1 MIYTVNRS
9 YKITFTKS
17 SGFTYT
23 ITSSKASV
31 TNIKNPTGTVVGNS
45 RTINTVMYL
54 YGLDSYNNN
63 VITVTAIDTLT
74 GCTITLTDNLTK
86 LSPCNNL
93 LIDIYNTINTL
104 TYKAI
109 VKSGKQPYSYKWT
122 FNSTN
127 FEAIGLTTNDT
138 LNLRNITEVTP
149 FNVGVEVTDDNGCK
163 TTKTVS
169 YPSSCKPTINNIT
182 TTNTCIAFDGVIY
195 NKYIITLV
203 KSGCGN
209 LVQELIPLD
218 NSFIYSNRNIG
229 DNKYELIINR
239 SFPNNIK
246 QFYVKNNLGYKSND
260 FGVLFSNTD
269 CTKPVDCDAIVA
281 NDITITLNSE
291 SKETITKINVS
302 GNDVDYTTFKFIVVG
317 SQLLTSNIQL
327 NTVKGVAIYNPK
339 TREIKH
345 TFNNFGDRGDV
356 VIKWSISDKC
366 GNTITKTLT
375 IQTKFIV
382 VPNVSGK
389 QAKVVGGKSSSINID
404 GVDNLTIIKNPTSGN
419 VSVSSNTL
427 TYNSSNIGV
436 YDFELLPYNDG
447 VTGLPFT
454 TSYEVV
460 SSGTAINLDFCTLG
474 LINLQDYV
482 SGASTGGNWY
492 GVNNSVFISQANQVD
507 FATLP
512 IGSYQFQYVVTAG
525 SNIDTTTVTFNKYS
539 FAINSIDVIPAQAGQ
554 FKVTINHTGLLTKDI
569 ITSVYILNGATN
581 NIFLDGEETAT
592 SFSFIVSAN
601 TITNLTY
608 SINTVCGTKTI
619 SYVKP
624 ATQVSTFDIKGK
636 GIAVATL
643 TEKPIKLVAAA
654 NNIVGRGTIL
664 VNPNIFSCD
673 GTYTYTYDSV
683 AAVYNGKKS
692 TPATAPVNPYGI
704 EAATDNSYG
713 TDGTRIY
720 PENGWDN
727 KGDLKSGYSYQN
739 VMTTN
744 YWKNNT
750 FSTGPVNRHSIWAD
764 DGIGGTDLPV
774 AIWIGFSKCITVAS
788 SKIYY
793 VGLAGDNHFRLR
805 LNGVEILNTRQ
816 LGGSLNNT
824 VYAFTY
830 WHIYPIRIPAGDNT
844 LELTGWNENSEGA
857 LGCVIYDNT
866 PAQLIAATSNNDLTI
881 IFDSKT
887 VTNIDIIQTQAGV
900 YQSRGY
906 TCPEGYDVY
915 SPCGGNNCSDYIVC
929 GTPINN
935 LN

>member
-23 ITSSKASV
+23 ITSSNASV
-31 TNIKNPTGTVVGNS
+31 TNIIKPTDTVVGNS
-45 RTINTVMYL
+45 KTINTVMYL
-54 YGLDSYNNN
+54 NGLTAYNNN
-63 VITVTAIDTLT
+63 VITITAIDTLT

-93 LIDIYNTINTL
+93 LIDIDNTINTL

-109 VKSGKQPYSYKWT
+109 VTSGKQPYSYKWT

-127 FEAIGLTTNDT
+127 FEAIGDTTSIT

-239 SFPNNIK
+239 NITSNFL
-246 QFYVKNNLGYKSND
+246 QFYVKNNLGYNSNK
-260 FGVLFSNTD
+260 FSIGFSNTD
-269 CTKPVDCDAIVA
+269 CTKPIDCVTTTA
-281 NDITITLNSE
+281 NDITTTLGSTL
-291 SKETITKINVS
+291 KETNTKINVI
-302 GNDVDYTTFKFIVVG
+302 GDDVDYDSFKFIAV
-317 SQLLTSNIQL
+317 SPQLLVSNTQL
-327 NTVKGVAIYNPK
+327 NTIIGIAIYNPK
-339 TREIKH
+339 TKEIKH

-366 GNTITKTLT
+366 GTTITKTLT
-375 IQTKFIV
+375 IQTKLVI
-382 VPNVSGK
+382 VPNVGGK
-389 QAKVVGGKSSSINID
+389 QARAIKGKSSSINID
-404 GVDNLTIIKNPTSGN
+404 GVDNLTIIKNPTSGV
-419 VSVSSNTL
+419 VSTSSNTL

-482 SGASTGGNWY
+482 SGASIGGNWY

-507 FATLP
+507 FATLS
-512 IGSYQFQYVVTAG
+512 IGTYQFQYVVTAG

-539 FAINSIDVIPAQAGQ
+539 FAINSIDVIPAQAGA
-554 FKVTINHTGLLTKDI
+554 FKVTINHTGLLIEDI
-569 ITSVYILNGATN
+569 RTSVYILNGATTS
-581 NIFLDGEETAT
+581 IILDGEASAT
-592 SFSFIVSAN
+592 SFSFNVLTE

-624 ATQVSTFDIKGK
+624 AIQISTFNIVGK

-643 TEKPIKLVAAA
+643 TKQPIKLVSGG
-654 NNIVGRGTIL
+654 NNIIGKGIFLTNPVLTKGNQVICTSGMDVVFVLDYTASMGSEINNIKANIDTIKDTI
-664 VNPNIFSCD
+664 V
-673 GTYTYTYDSV
+673 
-683 AAVYNGKKS
+683 
-692 TPATAPVNPYGI
+692 
-704 EAATDNSYG
+704 
-713 TDGTRIY
+713 
-720 PENGWDN
+720 
-727 KGDLKSGYSYQN
+727 
-739 VMTTN
+739 
-744 YWKNNT
+744 
-750 FSTGPVNRHSIWAD
+750 
-764 DGIGGTDLPV
+764 
-774 AIWIGFSKCITVAS
+774 
-788 SKIYY
+788 
-793 VGLAGDNHFRLR
+793 
-805 LNGVEILNTRQ
+805 
-816 LGGSLNNT
+816 
-824 VYAFTY
+824 
-830 WHIYPIRIPAGDNT
+830 
-844 LELTGWNENSEGA
+844 SE
-857 LGCVIYDNT
+857 
-866 PAQLIAATSNNDLTI
+866 SNNDYRLGLV
-881 IFDSKT
+881 IFDEDNTSPSYISLAAYTSLPNGQKIVESGTSIANGSTIYQYITAMETMSANNGNTFTTQLNKLNTGNMPLGSGAAGPEPMDRALYHVAKT
-887 VTNIDIIQTQAGV
+887 TSPITNSFRNNVAKLVILITDNLPSGNDDGNTSADLDYINNTLTPLFVDSSLKLLLLSTSSQTQLMNLVTASNGVYVNSFNAGDIITTIQNICV
-900 YQSRGY
+900 
-906 TCPEGYDVY
+906 
-915 SPCGGNNCSDYIVC
+915 
-929 GTPINN
+929 
-935 LN
+935 

>member
-23 ITSSKASV
+23 ITSSNPSV
-31 TNIKNPTGTVVGNS
+31 TTIKNPTGTVVGNNK
-45 RTINTVMYL
+45 TINITMFL
-54 YGLDSYNNN
+54 DGLNAYNNN

-93 LIDIYNTINTL
+93 LIDIDNTINTL

-109 VKSGKQPYSYKWT
+109 VTSGKQPYSYKWS
-122 FNSTN
+122 FNDN
-127 FEAIGLTTNDT
+127 FQAIGITTNDT

-149 FNVGVEVTDDNGCK
+149 FNVGVEVTDANGCK
-163 TTKTVS
+163 KTKTIS

-182 TTNTCIAFDGVIY
+182 TTNTCIDIEGVMY
-195 NKYIITLV
+195 NKYTITLTNT
-203 KSGCGN
+203 GCGN

-260 FGVLFSNTD
+260 FGVSFNNSTD

-291 SKETITKINVS
+291 SKEIITKINVI
-302 GNDVDYTTFKFIVVG
+302 GDDVDYNSFKFIAV
-317 SQLLTSNIQL
+317 SPQSLTSNTQL
-327 NTVKGVAIYNPK
+327 NTIVGVAIYNPT

-366 GNTITKTLT
+366 GNSITKTLT
-375 IQTKFIV
+375 IQTKVIV

-389 QAKVVGGKSSSINID
+389 QARAIKGKSSSINID
-404 GVDNLTIIKNPTSGN
+404 GVDNLTIVKNPTSGV
-419 VSVSSNTL
+419 VSTSSNTL

-460 SSGTAINLDFCTLG
+460 SSGTAINTDFCTLG

-492 GVNNSVFISQANQVD
+492 GVNNTVFISQSNQVN
-507 FATLP
+507 FTSVP

-539 FAINSIDVIPAQAGQ
+539 FAINSISVIPAQARA
-554 FKVTINHTGLLTKDI
+554 FKVTINHEGLLIEDI
-569 ITSVYILNGATN
+569 RTSVYILNGDTKTVD
-581 NIFLDGEETAT
+581 LDGEASAT
-592 SFSFIVSAN
+592 SFSFTVLTD

-608 SINTVCGTKTI
+608 SIDTVCGTLSK

-624 ATQVSTFDIKGK
+624 DIQVSTFNIVGK
-636 GIAVATL
+636 GIATATL
-643 TEKPIKLVAAA
+643 TKQPIKLVAAA
-654 NNIVGRGTIL
+654 NNIIGKGVLLTNPELDLAINNFSFDADYLMIQYKFTDGNDLDTRTRIVAPNIGQDTTSEYIGWGALTCVNNTDTNYLFNEKGVFPTNATFSGNNYILKHGCDNRDTGYESVLVHLTNFKTAYPSATEITIDCRAWWYGSISNPIGVNKVKLLLTLWKGGTIVSPTFNTSGL
-664 VNPNIFSCD
+664 PTHFTFTNPTATNSFVIESD
-673 GTYTYTYDSV
+673 GSIV
-683 AAVYNGKKS
+683 PGPRIG
-692 TPATAPVNPYGI
+692 TPAPLN
-704 EAATDNSYG
+704 DNAYRVG
-713 TDGTRIY
+713 VI
-720 PENGWDN
+720 
-727 KGDLKSGYSYQN
+727 
-739 VMTTN
+739 N
-744 YWKNNT
+744 YNLNT
-750 FSTGPVNRHSIWAD
+750 FA
-764 DGIGGTDLPV
+764 GTID
-774 AIWIGFSKCITVAS
+774 
-788 SKIYY
+788 
-793 VGLAGDNHFRLR
+793 
-805 LNGVEILNTRQ
+805 
-816 LGGSLNNT
+816 
-824 VYAFTY
+824 
-830 WHIYPIRIPAGDNT
+830 
-844 LELTGWNENSEGA
+844 
-857 LGCVIYDNT
+857 
-866 PAQLIAATSNNDLTI
+866 NNDT
-881 IFDSKT
+881 T
-887 VTNIDIIQTQAGV
+887 T
-900 YQSRGY
+900 
-906 TCPEGYDVY
+906 
-915 SPCGGNNCSDYIVC
+915 PCIGSC
-929 GTPINN
+929 
-935 LN
+935 

>member
-23 ITSSKASV
+23 ITSSNASV
-31 TNIKNPTGTVVGNS
+31 TTIIKPTGTVVGNNK
-45 RTINTVMYL
+45 TISSTMYL
-54 YGLDSYNNN
+54 TGLDAYNNN

-74 GCTITLTDNLTK
+74 GCTIIITDNLTK
-86 LSPCNNL
+86 LNPCNNL
-93 LIDIYNTINTL
+93 LIDIDNTINTL

-109 VKSGKQPYSYKWT
+109 VTSGKQPYSYKWT

-127 FEAIGLTTNDT
+127 FEAIGDTTSNT

-182 TTNTCIAFDGVIY
+182 ATNECWNIEGVMY
-195 NKYIITLV
+195 NRYIIELV

-239 SFPNNIK
+239 NITSNFL
-246 QFYVKNNLGYKSND
+246 QFYVKNNLGYNSNK
-260 FGVLFSNTD
+260 FSIGFSNTD
-269 CTKPVDCDAIVA
+269 CTKPVDCDAIIA
-281 NDITITLNSE
+281 NDITITLGSE
-291 SKETITKINVS
+291 SKETITEINVS
-302 GNDVDYTTFKFIVVG
+302 GNDIDYTTFKFIAVSPQALVFN
-317 SQLLTSNIQL
+317 TQL
-327 NTVKGVAIYNPK
+327 NTIVGVAIYNPT

-375 IQTKFIV
+375 IITKVIV
-382 VPNVSGK
+382 VPNVTGK
-389 QAKVVGGKSSSINID
+389 QGKIIKGKTSSINID
-404 GVDNLTIIKNPTSGN
+404 GVDNLTIVKNPTSGV
-419 VSVSSNTL
+419 VSTSSNTL

-492 GVNNSVFISQANQVD
+492 GVNNTVFISQANQVD
-507 FATLP
+507 FTTLA

-525 SNIDTTTVTFNKYS
+525 SDIDTTTVTFNKYS
-539 FAINSIDVIPAQAGQ
+539 FAINSINVIPAQAGA

-569 ITSVYILNGATN
+569 ITSVYILNGDTN
-581 NIFLDGEETAT
+581 TVDLDGEASAT
-592 SFSFIVSAN
+592 SFSFNVLTE

-608 SINTVCGTKTI
+608 SITTVCGTKTI

-624 ATQVSTFDIKGK
+624 AIQVSTFDIVGK
-636 GIAVATL
+636 GIATATL
-643 TEKPIKLVAAA
+643 TKQPVTLLEGV
-654 NNIVGRGTIL
+654 NNIVGKGIFLT
-664 VNPNIFSCD
+664 NPQLDLAINTFNFD
-673 GTYTYTYDSV
+673 ADYLMVQY
-683 AAVYNGKKS
+683 KF
-692 TPATAPVNPYGI
+692 
-704 EAATDNSYG
+704 
-713 TDGTRIY
+713 TDGVDLDTRTRIVIPDVGQDTTQEY
-720 PENGWDN
+720 IGW
-727 KGDLKSGYSYQN
+727 
-739 VMTTN
+739 
-744 YWKNNT
+744 
-750 FSTGPVNRHSIWAD
+750 
-764 DGIGGTDLPV
+764 
-774 AIWIGFSKCITVAS
+774 
-788 SKIYY
+788 
-793 VGLAGDNHFRLR
+793 
-805 LNGVEILNTRQ
+805 
-816 LGGSLNNT
+816 
-824 VYAFTY
+824 
-830 WHIYPIRIPAGDNT
+830 
-844 LELTGWNENSEGA
+844 GA
-857 LGCVIYDNT
+857 LTCVDETSENFEFNT
-866 PAQLIAATSNNDLTI
+866 KPISS
-881 IFDSKT
+881 F
-887 VTNIDIIQTQAGV
+887 
-900 YQSRGY
+900 SR
-906 TCPEGYDVY
+906 EF
-915 SPCGGNNCSDYIVC
+915 NR
-929 GTPINN
+929 
-935 LN
+935 